1 MNDCFFSI
9 STMSRMTAYWRRC
22 CARFVA
28 RESWFVVG
36 GVICFA
42 VSQTFAFSTNSAV
55 AQIIPDGTLPNNS
68 SVKLEGNT
76 FNITGGTQAGGN
88 LFHSFREFSIPT
100 GGTAFFNNAA
110 DIQNIIS
117 RVTGGSISNID
128 GLIRANATANLFL
141 MNPNGIVFGKNAS
154 LNIGGSF
161 IGTTANAIGFGNQG
175 FFSASTPNT
184 PELLTVN
191 PSAFFLNQ
199 IATAPI
205 QNNSVAPAGLDSSG
219 LGAFGLR
226 VLDGKSLLLVGGNV
240 SLDGGGLYA
249 FGGRVELGGVSGAG
263 TVGLNFTGNNLS
275 LSFPSGVQR
284 ADVFLSNAAKID
296 VTDKSQGSVTLTARN
311 LDISGGSRIDAGIGK
326 GLTANNSTPGDITL
340 NATGVVTVNQ
350 DSRVTN
356 MVAANATGNAGNIN
370 IQAGEIIINNQARY
384 PEQNNPFLRAAL
396 DTSIQGQGRP
406 GDISLEA
413 NGSITLIG
421 QDVSQQDQVIAT
433 SNDIS
438 QLGAGNISLKAN
450 GSIFL
455 SNAAVYAPSGT
466 GDGGNIL
473 LVGNNSVS
481 LAKNS
486 SLFTASTQGVNSG
499 NIIVQSAGPVS
510 IANSL
515 LASTGDY
522 GGDIKIGGQSVSVT
536 AGTEVSA
543 RSFNGQ
549 KSGNIEISAPDYVE
563 ISGKSPAPRPLND
576 RSQSIIYSS
585 LLTTSEQGTIGKSG
599 DIRINTGILRVLYGA
614 QLRAESAGALRGGS
628 ITVNANVVELT
639 GGGQLLTTAFRGGNA
654 GDIKLQ
660 VSDRITINGSIP
672 SKVDLFDQIADGKIR
687 VELLYVREIAQ
698 GNGRTQARFVLGND
712 NPASGV
718 FANTSVAST
727 GKGGNVKI
735 ATGQLLVSDS
745 AQVNVSSEG
754 KGNAGN
760 LEISSRFI
768 NLDNQ
773 AKLTAEN
780 TSGKG
785 GNITLQDLDL
795 LLMRRGSQ
803 ISTTA
808 GTALSGGD
816 GGNITINAPSGFIV
830 AVPNENSDITA
841 NAYTGSGGKVQI
853 NASGIFGTQFREKEN
868 PQTSDITASSQ
879 FGRNG
884 TVEINTPDID
894 PNTGLINLPSVPV
907 EPKVASGCTPGA
919 SQNQSRFVVTG
930 RGGLPANP
938 RETFNSDTVR
948 VDWVTLN
955 PSSHSRHRQTVTKPT
970 IPTPAP
976 IVEATGWVINDK
988 GEVLLT
994 AEPPTGTP
1002 HSSWQTRTTCGALK
1016 STVEH

>member
-1 MNDCFFSI
+1 MPLGSWL
-9 STMSRMTAYWRRC
+9 MTGGAL
-22 CARFVA
+22 CA
-28 RESWFVVG
+28 
-36 GVICFA
+36 A
-42 VSQTFAFSTNSAV
+42 VFQTFAFSTNSAV
-55 AQIIPDGTLPNNS
+55 AQITPDTTLPNNS
-68 SVKLEGNT
+68 SVKLEDST
-76 FNITGGTQAGGN
+76 RIIEGGTQAGGN
-88 LFHSFREFSIPT
+88 LFHSFEQFSVPN
-100 GGTAFFNNAA
+100 GSTAYFNNAL

-117 RVTGGSISNID
+117 RVTGKSISNIE
-128 GLIRANATANLFL
+128 GLIRASGTANLFL
-141 MNPNGIVFGKNAS
+141 INPNGILFGKDAQ

-161 IGTTANAIGFGNQG
+161 VATTANAIGFGTQG
-175 FFSASTPNT
+175 FFSASAPNT
-184 PELLTVN
+184 PPLLTVN
-191 PSAFFLNQ
+191 PSAFLFNQ
-199 IATAPI
+199 IAAPI
-205 QNNSVAPAGLDSSG
+205 QNNSVSPAGLDRSG
-219 LGAFGLR
+219 LGVFGLR
-226 VLDGKSLLLVGGNV
+226 VPDGRSLLLVGGNV
-240 SLDGGGLYA
+240 SMDGSGLYA

-275 LSFPSGVQR
+275 LSFPIDVQR
-284 ADVFLSNAAKID
+284 SDVFLSNAAKID
-296 VTDKSQGSVTLTARN
+296 VTDRGQGSVTLSARN
-311 LDISGGSRIDAGIGK
+311 LNISGGSRIDAGIGK
-326 GLTANNSTPGDITL
+326 GLTADNSPPGDITL

-350 DSRVTN
+350 HSRITN
-356 MVAANATGNAGNIN
+356 VVAADATGNAGNIN

-384 PEQNNPFLRAAL
+384 PEQNNNPFLRAAL

-406 GDISLEA
+406 GNISLEA

-455 SNAAVYAPSGT
+455 SNATVYAPSGT

-481 LAKNS
+481 LANNT
-486 SLFTASTQGVNSG
+486 SLFTASTLGVNSG

-510 IANSL
+510 FKNSL

-522 GGDIKIGGQSVSVT
+522 GGDIKIGGRSVSVT

-585 LLTTSEQGTIGKSG
+585 LLTTSEQGTMGQSG
-599 DIRINTGILRVLYGA
+599 DIRINTGVLRVSDGA
-614 QLRAESAGALRGGS
+614 QLRAESAGGLRGGN

-639 GGGQLLTTAFRGGNA
+639 GGGQLLTTAFSGGDA
-654 GDIKLQ
+654 GDINLQ
-660 VSDRITINGSIP
+660 VTDRITINGSNP
-672 SKVDLFDQIADGKIR
+672 SKVDLFDQIAGSKIR
-687 VELLYVREIAQ
+687 VELLYAREIAQ
-698 GNGRTQARFVLGND
+698 GDGRTRAKFVLGND
-712 NPASGV
+712 NPASGI

-727 GKGGNVKI
+727 GQGGNVEI
-735 ATGQLLVSDS
+735 ATGQLLVSDR

-760 LEISSRFI
+760 LDISTRKI

-773 AKLTAEN
+773 AKLTAES

-816 GGNITINAPSGFIV
+816 GGNITINAPEGFIV
-830 AVPNENSDITA
+830 AVPNSNSDISA
-841 NAYTGSGGKVQI
+841 NAFTGSGGNVQI
-853 NASGIFGTQFREKEN
+853 NASGIFGTQFREEEN
-868 PQTSDITASSQ
+868 PQTSDITATSQ
-879 FGRNG
+879 FGQDG
-884 TVEINTPDID
+884 TVELNTPDID
-894 PNTGLINLPSVPV
+894 PTQGLINLPAEPV
-907 EPKVASGCTPGA
+907 EPKVASGCTA
-919 SQNQSRFVVTG
+919 LSSQNQSRFVVTG

-938 RETFNSDTVR
+938 REAFNSDTVR
-948 VDWVTLN
+948 VGWVTLN
-955 PSSHSRHRQTVTKPT
+955 PSSDNRHRQTVTKPT
-970 IPTPAP
+970 LPTPAP

-994 AEPPTGTP
+994 ASPPTATP
-1002 HSSWQTRTTCGALK
+1002 HSSWQRPTTCTTPK
-1016 STVEH
+1016 SAVDSNSKFHD